1 MILNVLMPTAQILL
15 LLLPIYAVTLRAQI
29 NNRMKPVQYNGR
41 NYTAFWAW
49 YPVSSSQGQRLW
61 MSRYYIRPG
70 PNGEGIVLSHWEM
83 LLDSQ

>member
-1 MILNVLMPTAQILL
+1 MDPFR
-15 LLLPIYAVTLRAQI
+15 AVINTL
-29 NNRMKPVQYNGR
+29 MKPVTYHGR
-41 NYTAFWAW
+41 SYTQFWAW
-49 YPVSSSQGQRLW
+49 YPHRSTKGRLLW